1 MERYPEDRVFYIEAT
16 IGGEF
21 KSFLTLARNREE
33 ALLLLED
40 YSREAWDNL
49 VTIVDMG
56 RWEGVPGVK
65 EGLENDGI
73 VVALNE
79 LDVRDEKEIKRDYGE
94 NEDND

>member
-16 IGGEF
+16 IGGKF
-21 KSFLTLARNREE
+21 KSFLILARDREE

-40 YSREAWDNL
+40 YSKEAWNNL

-73 VVALNE
+73 VVAFNE
-79 LDVRDEKEIKRDYGE
+79 LDIMDEEELNKTNAESKKD
-94 NEDND
+94 

>member
-16 IGGEF
+16 IGGKF
-21 KSFLTLARNREE
+21 KSFLTLARDREE

-73 VVALNE
+73 VVAFDE
-79 LDVRDEKEIKRDYGE
+79 LDVI
-94 NEDND
+94 NEEELNKTNAESKKD

>member
-16 IGGEF
+16 IGGKF
-21 KSFLTLARNREE
+21 KSFLILARDREE
-33 ALLLLED
+33 ALSLLED

-49 VTIVDMG
+49 VTMVDMG

-73 VVALNE
+73 VVAFDE
-79 LDVRDEKEIKRDYGE
+79 LDVM
-94 NEDND
+94 NEEELNKTNAESKKD